1 MCCVSLTVFFQ
12 MKSRL
17 KSTGFGI
24 TSSSAFFQNANK
36 LLLNERAN
44 WVHLKEFA
52 RKNAA
57 NALSVANMLMGM
69 ASILCSLNGHHHAS
83 CWLVLIGYLLDL
95 ADGAV
100 ARQLNACSSLGIPFM
115 YRGLPCI
122 YSSAILVCVSL
133 LTGGNMAVLRILAV
147 AMILFMVSQNFYPH
161 DRVLESQA
169 WKKVVYIGGVA
180 MVFCSSFPPACVYY
194 LLWSISYIL
203 FPTTLW
209 SSKV

>member
-1 MCCVSLTVFFQ
+1 MYSVFYQDHGVTTPNNKMLSAVFTVFWGSISDIF
-12 MKSRL
+12 KPFRWVCL
-17 KSTGFGI
+17 LRTDDAGAKLDDFADFTTFGI
-24 TSSSAFFQNANK
+24 ATSLILRTPS
-36 LLLNERAN
+36 LLDNILCMLY
-44 WVHLKEFA
+44 V
-52 RKNAA
+52 
-57 NALSVANMLMGM
+57 LSVYTR
-69 ASILCSLNGHHHAS
+69 LCFF
-83 CWLVLIGYLLDL
+83 
-95 ADGAV
+95 
-100 ARQLNACSSLGIPFM
+100 SSGIPFM

-133 LTGGNMAVLRILAV
+133 LTGGNTAVLRILAV